1 MMRERRWFPV
11 IYMFV
16 ATAAF
21 SSVVIGFT
29 NVTRRRVEA
38 NAELAF
44 EAAVV
49 AVLPQLNEDGL
60 SSLEVHRRF
69 TEQVTEPNPA
79 SGGAYTYRENGQIAG
94 YALPIDGQGFWA
106 PIKGIIGIA
115 ADRKTVTGIAIY
127 EQNETPGLGGE
138 IAQEPFQEQ
147 FAGKMLSA
155 EAKPIGFRRPG
166 EPLGDSEVY
175 AVTGATQTSVRLEG
189 IVNEAVKTWRNQV
202 GMEGA
207 AQ

>member
-1 MMRERRWFPV
+1 MMREKRWFPV

-16 ATAAF
+16 ATAFF

-44 EAAVV
+44 EKAVV
-49 AVLPQLNEDGL
+49 AVLPQLNEEDL

-79 SGGAYTYRENGQIAG
+79 SGGAYTLLEDGQIAA

-106 PIKGIIGIA
+106 PIRGVIGIA
-115 ADRKTVTGIAIY
+115 ADRKTLTGIAIY

-138 IAQEPFQEQ
+138 IAQPPFQEQ
-147 FAGKMLSA
+147 FEGKTLSA
-155 EAKPIGFRRPG
+155 EDEPIGFRRPG
-166 EPLGDSEVY
+166 EDLGDSEVH

-189 IVNEAVKTWRNQV
+189 IINEALKAWQV
-202 GMEGA
+202 EVSEEGA